1 MQPVPPL
8 PGDFVSPST
17 AVTLVGH
24 SLYGE
29 QWNGC
34 PTLEEAI
41 SLRFAISAFRE
52 ERTIARQRELW
63 LALSADS
70 PRTAR
75 QIALSDAD
83 KKAIDDE
90 IEVKFAEDLA
100 RERRCQ
106 NAKTRLLELFCSAL
120 VTTMLVSNGNRFEVP
135 CEFWASDQAG
145 RAVDS
150 GEASYNPAIY
160 KREPFGWLRGHVQVP
175 RAQLIAALEITFE
188 TEIVAP
194 TMEPHTS
201 TQAQAHL
208 LHGEPNLTDE
218 PTEAAPLPT
227 PLEMKPSKVM
237 DERQEFSATENVD
250 SPESGQTNGDGLSP
264 REKGKRETAAKYE
277 KWYLR
282 SKEIKAK
289 GKFTKRREIVQE
301 IAKENPDEKASN
313 IRRRLT
319 EVYPTWPD

>member
-34 PTLEEAI
+34 PTLEAAI
-41 SLRFAISAFRE
+41 SLRSAISAFRE
-52 ERTIARQRELW
+52 ARTIARQRELW

-83 KKAIDDE
+83 KKAIDDK

-120 VTTMLVSNGNRFEVP
+120 VTTLLMSNGNRFEVP

-188 TEIVAP
+188 TEIGEP
-194 TMEPHTS
+194 TVEPRTS
-201 TQAQAHL
+201 TQAQVHL
-208 LHGEPNLTDE
+208 PHGDPNLLDE
-218 PTEAAPLPT
+218 PAEDAPLRT
-227 PLEMKPSKVM
+227 PLEMKPSKVE
-237 DERQEFSATENVD
+237 DERQEPSGTENTD
-250 SPESGQTNGDGLSP
+250 TSKSGQTNEDGLSP
-264 REKGKRETAAKYE
+264 REKGKRKTAAKYE
-277 KWYLR
+277 RWYLR
-282 SKEIKAK
+282 SKEIKAE
-289 GKFTKRREIVQE
+289 GKFTKRREIAQK
-301 IAKENPDEKASN
+301 IAKGEPGEKPDN

-319 EVYPTWPD
+319 KFYPKWPN